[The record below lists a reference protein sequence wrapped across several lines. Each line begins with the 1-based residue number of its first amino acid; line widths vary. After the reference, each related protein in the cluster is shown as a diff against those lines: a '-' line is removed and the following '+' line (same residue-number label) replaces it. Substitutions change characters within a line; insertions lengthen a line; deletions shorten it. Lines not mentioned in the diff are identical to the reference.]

1 MGQTSMPVLR
11 QVRPNLGNAT
21 LWRRLRAY
29 WREPVVYEL
38 AEACEVELPGIVGYD
53 DAGKIVLLPRGFRCD
68 LASTPRL
75 AWLCGLRPD
84 APCLLLPGIVH
95 DFYYR
100 YGYFLSPSGG
110 MLCAGYGR
118 LYADK
123 LLAALVHTYT
133 GLRLPALTVY
143 AAVRA
148 CGCPAWRHNARY
160 RAGSGAAALQG
171 DYTD

>member
-1 MGQTSMPVLR
+1 M
-11 QVRPNLGNAT
+11 
-21 LWRRLRAY
+21 
-29 WREPVVYEL
+29 
-38 AEACEVELPGIVGYD
+38 
-53 DAGKIVLLPRGFRCD
+53 
-68 LASTPRL
+68 

-84 APCLLLPGIVH
+84 APGLLLPGIVH

-148 CGCPAWRHNARY
+148 CGWPAWRHNARY
-160 RAGSGAAALQG
+160 RAGSGTAALQG
-171 DYTD
+171 DYID

>member
-1 MGQTSMPVLR
+1 MKMPVLR
-11 QVRPNLGNAT
+11 QVRVDLGTAS
-21 LWRRLRAY
+21 LWQRLRAY
-29 WREPVVYEL
+29 WRESVVYEL
-38 AEACEVELPGIVGYD
+38 AEDCEVEIPGVVGYD

-84 APCLLLPGIVH
+84 APGLLLPGIVH

-100 YGYFLSPSGG
+100 YGYFLSPSGE

-123 LLAALVHTYT
+123 LLAALAHTYT

-148 CGCPAWRHNARY
+148 CGWPAWRANEKWRKAPY
-160 RAGSGAAALQG
+160 RQALQG
-171 DYTD
+171 EYQD

>member
-1 MGQTSMPVLR
+1 MNMPVLR

-84 APCLLLPGIVH
+84 APGLLLPGIVH

-110 MLCAGYGR
+110 MLCAMENLF
-118 LYADK
+118 LYVRSVHLRRQLRRRGNK
-123 LLAALVHTYT
+123 PLLLPVDR
-133 GLRLPALTVY
+133 GLLFLKISMIWKSVPF
-143 AAVRA
+143 
-148 CGCPAWRHNARY
+148 
-160 RAGSGAAALQG
+160 
-171 DYTD
+171 